1 MHWKEAIQMNIL
13 VYGAGVL
20 GSLYAARLKESGQNV
35 SFLARGQR
43 LVDLRK
49 HGILI
54 EDPIAGKSTITHV
67 NVVDSLMPDDTY
79 DLIMVLVRRNQL
91 MEVLPHLSANRY
103 TPSILFMLNNATGPN
118 EIVAA
123 LGCERVL
130 LGFPGAGGTREGNT
144 VRATILFGVLQPT
157 SLGELDGDLSPR
169 VRNISRIL
177 RAAGFPTVIRKNM
190 DAWLKTHAA
199 LVSPIANAIYMRDG
213 NIHQLAHD
221 RGSVQLMLRAI
232 REGFRVLRSFD
243 IPITP
248 SRLRIF
254 ELIPEPFM
262 VPLLQRLLDT
272 EYADLII
279 ARHANAARE
288 EMKQIAD
295 EFRFLA
301 HNSSLPTPS
310 IDYLYAFV

>member
-1 MHWKEAIQMNIL
+1 MNIL

-35 SFLARGQR
+35 SILARGQR
-43 LVDLRK
+43 LVDIREL
-49 HGILI
+49 GIVI
-54 EDPIAGKSTITHV
+54 EDPTTGKSTITHV

-91 MEVLPHLSANRY
+91 VEVLPRLSANRY

-157 SLGELDGDLSPR
+157 SLGELGGHSTPRLSK
-169 VRNISRIL
+169 IAQIL
-177 RAAGFPTVIRKNM
+177 RSAGFPTVIRKNM

-221 RGSVQLMLRAI
+221 RGSVQLMLQAI
-232 REGFRVLRSFD
+232 REGFQVLHSLD
-243 IPITP
+243 IPLTP
-248 SRLRIF
+248 LNMRIL
-254 ELIPEPFM
+254 ELVPGPLM
-262 VPLLQRLLDT
+262 VPLLQQLLDT
-272 EYADLII
+272 KYAELVI
-279 ARHANAARE
+279 ARHANVARD

-295 EFRFLA
+295 EFRVLA
-301 HNSSLPTPS
+301 YDASLPTPS
-310 IDYLYAFV
+310 IDRLYSFV